1 MATRRL
7 TSNIAERETIDYLM
21 DKIEKSFQRGETNTE
36 NYRKP
41 IM

>member
-1 MATRRL
+1 MGTRRL
-7 TSNIAERETIDYLM
+7 ISNISEGETIDYLM
-21 DKIEKSFQRGETNTE
+21 DKIEKSSQRGETNTE